1 VAKKAFK
8 FRLWTNANQERELS
22 VMLESQ
28 RRLYNAAL
36 GQRKDSWE
44 TLRVNVKYTE
54 QSAWYKAQR
63 RENPWFGRINFS
75 SAQATLRRL
84 DKAFANFFRRVKAG
98 DKPGYPRFKGAD
110 RFDSIEFPSHGDGI
124 RLAGNRLRVQHV
136 GTVRVCLHRPVEGT
150 IKTLTLKR
158 EADKWF
164 VVVVCEVPDRPV
176 IGNINPPVGLDVGLE
191 HFLTTSD
198 GEHLA
203 NPRFLKTEL
212 PALRRAGRS
221 VSRKKLRGA
230 NRKKTVK
237 LLRRKH
243 ARIANLRR
251 EHAHKISNCLF
262 ERYGLIAVE
271 RLNVHGMLRNR
282 RLARAIADAG
292 WSQFISTLKSK
303 AARAGA
309 RVIQVNPSG
318 TSQECSSCGALV
330 PKALSVRIHR
340 CLCGLVLDRDVN
352 AARNILRR
360 ALAQLGTSWLSANP
374 ALAGL
379 LKEAVCFS

>member
-22 VMLESQ
+22 IMLETH

-36 GQRKDSWE
+36 AQRKDSWE
-44 TLRVNVKYTE
+44 TLKIGVKYTE

-63 RENPWFGRINFS
+63 RENPWFRRINFS
-75 SAQATLRRL
+75 SAQGTLRRL
-84 DKAFANFFRRVKAG
+84 DKAFANFFRRLKSG
-98 DKPGYPRFKGAD
+98 QKPGYPRFKGAD

-136 GTVRVCLHRPVEGT
+136 GRVRVCLHRAVEGT
-150 IKTLTLKR
+150 IKALTLKR
-158 EADKWF
+158 EAEKWF
-164 VVVVCEVPDRPV
+164 LVVICELPEYSELA
-176 IGNINPPVGLDVGLE
+176 NINPAAGLDVGLE

-198 GEHLA
+198 GEQLA

-212 PALRRAGRS
+212 PALRKAGRS
-221 VSRKKLRGA
+221 VSRKKLRGT
-230 NRKKTVK
+230 NRRKAVK
-237 LLRRKH
+237 VLRRKH

-251 EHAHKISNCLF
+251 EHAHKISNSLLG
-262 ERYGLIAVE
+262 RYGLIAVE
-271 RLNVHGMLRNR
+271 RLNVQGMLRNR

-292 WSQFISTLKSK
+292 WAGFISTLKSK

-309 RVIQVNPSG
+309 QVVEVDPGG
-318 TSQECSSCGALV
+318 TSQECSGCGAEV
-330 PKALSVRIHR
+330 PKTLSTRIHR
-340 CLCGLVLDRDVN
+340 CICGLVLHRDVN
-352 AARNILRR
+352 AARVILRR

-374 ALAGL
+374 AVAGL